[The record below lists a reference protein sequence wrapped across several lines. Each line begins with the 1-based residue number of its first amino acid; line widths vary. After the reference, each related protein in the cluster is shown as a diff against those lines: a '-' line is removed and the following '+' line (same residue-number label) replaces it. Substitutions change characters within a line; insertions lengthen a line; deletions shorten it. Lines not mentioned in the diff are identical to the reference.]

1 MAVPACLPACPT
13 TLSPACVS
21 ECLPA
26 FLLPGSQLR
35 SSHPASASTSTPPHH
50 VGPPP
55 GNKLL
60 LVAVQGVKTNVL
72 FLENVLRH
80 PEFLAGDCVVLC
92 AF

>member
-1 MAVPACLPACPT
+1 M
-13 TLSPACVS
+13 
-21 ECLPA
+21 
-26 FLLPGSQLR
+26 
-35 SSHPASASTSTPPHH
+35 
-50 VGPPP
+50 
-55 GNKLL
+55 